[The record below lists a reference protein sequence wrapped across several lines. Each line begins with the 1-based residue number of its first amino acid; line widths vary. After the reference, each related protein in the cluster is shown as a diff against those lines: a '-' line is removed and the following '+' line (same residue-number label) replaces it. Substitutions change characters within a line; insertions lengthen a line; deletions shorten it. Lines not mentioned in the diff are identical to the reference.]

1 MSRSHV
7 PSYALYWKAWLA
19 LLVITVAMVFVGS
32 APVVVAGIA
41 AKAAII
47 VLVFMHMRYERL
59 DFALYVLVSMFFLSL
74 LLFGLMV
81 PDGRAM

>member
-1 MSRSHV
+1 MSETHA

-19 LLVITVAMVFVGS
+19 LLAITVTMVFVGS
-32 APVVVAGIA
+32 TPVVVAGIA

-47 VLVFMHMRYERL
+47 LLWFMHMRYERL
-59 DFALYVLVSMFFLSL
+59 DFALFVLVSMFFLAL
-74 LLFGLMV
+74 VLFGLIV